1 MTKKISNNNYNYL
14 NNWIDIYHY
23 TTNAELKSNIKAR
36 IVSEMVP
43 IIRHIASTIARRHY
57 DPIDDLVQA
66 GFIGLLKS
74 IETYSKEKNDNFR
87 VYAGYFII
95 GEMKHYL
102 RDKLYAIRVPRHIQE
117 LSIRIN
123 NFTKNLTYE
132 EIQKL
137 TSEDVA
143 SALDIA
149 VKDVNFVLEVERRS
163 SVVSLEAMFNE
174 ADGKSYEELITGK
187 GYKEKASLED
197 LKIMLDD
204 IIDLLPSTE
213 KIVIDMYYYQE
224 MSQNEIAKA
233 LGVTKMKISRDMKRA
248 FKMLYKLIKQKAAS
262 DKDFDIHIER
272 IKDELDES

>member
-1 MTKKISNNNYNYL
+1 MNRKKSNNSYSYL
-14 NNWIDIYHY
+14 NNWIDIYHL

-43 IIRHIASTIARRHY
+43 VIRNIATTIARRHY

-74 IETYSKEKNDNFR
+74 IETFSKEKNDNFR

-95 GEMKHYL
+95 GEIKHYL
-102 RDKLYAIRVPRHIQE
+102 RDKLNAIRVPRHIQE

-143 SALDIA
+143 AALDIP
-149 VKDVNFVLEVERRS
+149 VKDVDFVLEIERRS
-163 SVVSLEAMFNE
+163 TVVSFESMFNE
-174 ADGKSYEELITGK
+174 SDGLSYEELITGK

-197 LKIMLDD
+197 LKMMLDD
-204 IIDLLPSTE
+204 IINLLPPTE
-213 KIVIDMYYYQE
+213 KIVIDMYYYQD
-224 MSQNEIAKA
+224 MSQNEIAKS

-248 FKMLYKLIKQKAAS
+248 FKMLYKLIKEKAAT
-262 DKDFDIHIER
+262 DKDFDIHFER
-272 IKDELDES
+272 IKDGLSES